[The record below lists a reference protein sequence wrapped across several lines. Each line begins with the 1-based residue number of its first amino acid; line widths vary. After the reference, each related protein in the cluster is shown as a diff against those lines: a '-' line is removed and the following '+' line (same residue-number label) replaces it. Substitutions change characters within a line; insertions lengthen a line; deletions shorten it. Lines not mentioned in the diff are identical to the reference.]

1 MTNGVKVKDE
11 LVIKALFASGGVI
24 TYAARALKMDR
35 EYLSSRVNSSEILR
49 AAADEAIER
58 NLDLAE
64 DKLLTKIGRGHMTAI
79 IFYLKTKGKRRGY
92 IERQE
97 THEVSDAELNAEIE
111 RELARL
117 AGKAKD
123 TTSGKAENTGKSG

>member
-1 MTNGVKVKDE
+1 VTKGKKIKDE

-24 TYAARALKMDR
+24 TYAAKALGMER
-35 EYLSSRVNSSEILR
+35 QSLSTRVNASDILR
-49 AAADEAIER
+49 VAADEAVER
-58 NLDLAE
+58 NLDIAE
-64 DKLLTKIGRGHMTAI
+64 NKLLTKIDRGNLVAI
-79 IFYLKTKGKRRGY
+79 LFYLKTKGKRRGY

-117 AGKAKD
+117 AGKPEKTAIGE
-123 TTSGKAENTGKSG
+123 TEEPGK

>member
-1 MTNGVKVKDE
+1 MTSGKKIKDE

-24 TYAARALKMDR
+24 TYAARALGMER
-35 EYLSSRVNSSEILR
+35 QSLSTRVNASDILR
-49 AAADEAIER
+49 TAADEAVER
-58 NLDLAE
+58 NLDIAE
-64 DKLLTKIGRGHMTAI
+64 NKLLTKIDRGNLVAI
-79 IFYLKTKGKRRGY
+79 LFYLKTKGKRRGY

-117 AGKAKD
+117 AGKPEA
-123 TTSGKAENTGKSG
+123 TVSGKTEGQG